1 MAFIPITRV
10 VVDERARRLVDEVLD
25 SGQLAQGPMV
35 ERLEQLLASAAG
47 CTHAVAMSSGTSA
60 LVATLRSL
68 DIGPGDEVITSPFT
82 FAATINAIVEVGAVA
97 RFADIGDD
105 YTINPEAVA
114 DLIGERTAAI
124 MPVHLYGLMTDMALL
139 EPLARRH
146 SLVVIEDAAQA
157 IGAECAGR
165 RAGSFG
171 VGCFSMYATKNVSTG
186 EGGAVTTSDPDLA
199 ERLRVMR
206 NQGMRQPYEYLFPGS
221 NYRLT
226 DLQAAIG
233 IPQMED
239 LEEITKR
246 RRANAEFL
254 AEHLGSVEG
263 LMAPSEPGGRVHV
276 YHQFT
281 VRVTDE
287 APLQRDQ
294 LADAL
299 RKKDVGSGVYYPRP
313 AFDYPCYREHAN
325 VIDSDP
331 VPHAFEV
338 SRQVLSLP
346 VHPRLTQSDLE
357 SIVGAVHSSWK
368 R

>member
-1 MAFIPITRV
+1 MAFIPITRLA
-10 VVDERARRLVDEVLD
+10 VDERARRLVDEVLD

-35 ERLEQLLASAAG
+35 ERLEHLIASAAD
-47 CTHAVAMSSGTSA
+47 CTHAIAMSSGTSA
-60 LVATLRSL
+60 LVAALRSL

-82 FAATINAIVEVGAVA
+82 FAATINAIVETGAVA

-105 YTINPEAVA
+105 FTINPQAVA

-124 MPVHLYGLMTDMALL
+124 MPVHLYGLMADMALL

-146 SLVVIEDAAQA
+146 RLVVIEDAAQA
-157 IGAECAGR
+157 MGAECAGR

-186 EGGAVTTSDPDLA
+186 EGGAVTTSDPAFA

-233 IPQMED
+233 IPQMEH
-239 LEEITKR
+239 LGEITRK
-246 RRANAEFL
+246 RRANAEVL
-254 AEHLGSVEG
+254 SEQLRSIEG
-263 LMAPSEPGGRVHV
+263 LVTPSEPGERVHV

-281 VRVTDE
+281 VRITGE
-287 APLQRDQ
+287 APMHRDQ

-299 RKKDVGSGVYYPRP
+299 HEKGVGSGVYYPRP
-313 AFDYPCYREHAN
+313 AFDYPCYREHAS

-331 VPHAFEV
+331 VPRAFEV
-338 SRQVLSLP
+338 SGQVLSLP
-346 VHPRLTQSDLE
+346 VHPRLTQRDLE
-357 SIVGAVHSSWK
+357 TIVGAVHSSWK